1 MNKNL
6 FDNFLLAAS
15 ASFTSSSFLAKICW
29 TKLRM
34 IAKFLTPLKEY
45 KMKYFFLFAN
55 TELDMQEISKSKYA
69 NLTVQN
75 RCSWIQGNE
84 DLFKGMEYLQRLN
97 LFWWFTM

>member
-1 MNKNL
+1 
-6 FDNFLLAAS
+6 
-15 ASFTSSSFLAKICW
+15 
-29 TKLRM
+29 
-34 IAKFLTPLKEY
+34 
-45 KMKYFFLFAN
+45 MKYFFLFAN

-97 LFWWFTM
+97 LFL